1 MGIEATF
8 LTAFGLCAC
17 LVIASMPGGFLYG
30 VRKWL
35 DSMVR
40 RGLLPKYVAKPLL
53 LCETCMAWPWG
64 AAVFFL
70 AYPWSAWSALL
81 VVPFILLLAV
91 VNFSFWTCMS
101 MLGNA
106 SKFFNIIVQEDADT
120 EPDQEQH
127 S

>member
-17 LVIASMPGGFLYG
+17 LVIASMPGGFLHG
-30 VRKWL
+30 VHKWL
-35 DSMVR
+35 DGMVR

-64 AAVFFL
+64 GAVFFFV
-70 AYPWSAWSALL
+70 YSWNGWSILL
-81 VVPFILLLAV
+81 IVPFVLLLAV
-91 VNFSFWTCMS
+91 VNFAFWTAVYF
-101 MLGNA
+101 LINA
-106 SKFFNIIVQEDADT
+106 NKFFNLMMQKDAHT
-120 EPDQEQH
+120 EPDQKQH